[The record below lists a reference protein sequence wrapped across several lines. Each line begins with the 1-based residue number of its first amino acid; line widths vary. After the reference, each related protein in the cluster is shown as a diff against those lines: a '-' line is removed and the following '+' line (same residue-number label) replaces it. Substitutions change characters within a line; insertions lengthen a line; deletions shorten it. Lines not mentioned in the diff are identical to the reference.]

1 MWCDSLNK
9 CVASVYVIFIL
20 FFFYC
25 IFPIYYYKD
34 RRVFIYF
41 VSRFQ

>member
-1 MWCDSLNK
+1 MRC
-9 CVASVYVIFIL
+9 
-20 FFFYC
+20 FFFDAI
-25 IFPIYYYKD
+25 IFDGAGTLVYYNKD